1 MSEDRSVS
9 RGLRQRHIAMI
20 ALGGAIGA
28 GLFVGSGVG
37 IAAAGPGIVVS
48 YVVAGV
54 LTVLVMRMLGEM
66 SAARPGS
73 GSFAAHATRAWGP
86 WAGLLAGW
94 MYWALLVVSVA
105 AEAIGA
111 SRIVAG
117 WLPQVPAWVWV
128 AAFMALFTATNLAG
142 VRHFGELEFW
152 FAGVKAAS
160 ICAFILL
167 GAAAVLTG
175 RTPAAENL
183 TTHGGLLPHGWHG
196 VAVGTIAAVFA
207 YGGLE
212 TVTIAAAECED
223 PVAAVRRAVR
233 TVLWRVALFY
243 VGSMAVIVAVVPWDD
258 PAVAGG
264 PYAAAIGRIGV
275 PGAAQLMNAV
285 VLVALLSAMNAN
297 IYGSSRMLHALA
309 ARGDAPRLLTRRGR
323 PTDRGHG
330 GPNGVDG
337 ANGANGANGVDG
349 ASAAPTGTGRAVLA
363 SAAFGFASVV
373 LSLVWPRTVFPFL
386 LNSIGTAIL
395 VVWILIAA
403 SHLRLHGRRQRAHGP
418 ERQPGPQRER
428 GPQQA
433 PPMWGFP
440 YLGYLALAAMAGVLV
455 FMLAD
460 PGSRSQVLCTGA
472 WTAALLLVAGL
483 RRRRRGPDADPAA
496 APTAPTA
503 ATPTAPTAA
512 TASAAAAAAVTAAP
526 DAGFAAAAVTAAAR
540 TAPGTGRPRS

>member
-1 MSEDRSVS
+1 
-9 RGLRQRHIAMI
+9 MI

-128 AAFMALFTATNLAG
+128 AAFMALFTGTNLAG

-183 TTHGGLLPHGWHG
+183 TAHGGLLPHGWHG

-243 VGSMAVIVAVVPWDD
+243 IGSMAVIVAVVPWDD

-323 PTDRGHG
+323 SADRSG
-330 GPNGVDG
+330 DG
-337 ANGANGANGVDG
+337 SADAAGT
-349 ASAAPTGTGRAVLA
+349 SAAPTGTGRAVLA

-373 LSLVWPRTVFPFL
+373 LSLLWPRTVFPFL

-403 SHLRLHGRRQRAHGP
+403 SHLRLHGRQQRTD
-418 ERQPGPQRER
+418 GPQQEHWPEQER

-433 PPMWGFP
+433 APMRGFP

-455 FMLAD
+455 FMLVD

-472 WTAALLLVAGL
+472 WTAVLLLVAGL
-483 RRRRRGPDADPAA
+483 RRRRRRPDADPAA
-496 APTAPTA
+496 APTAA
-503 ATPTAPTAA
+503 APT
-512 TASAAAAAAVTAAP
+512 VTAAP
-526 DAGFAAAAVTAAAR
+526 AAGPAVAVVTAPAR
-540 TAPGTGRPRS
+540 TVPGTGRPRS

>member
-48 YVVAGV
+48 YVVAGA

-66 SAARPGS
+66 SAAHPGS
-73 GSFAAHATRAWGP
+73 GSFSAHATRAWGP

-128 AAFMALFTATNLAG
+128 AAFMALFTGTNLAG

-175 RTPAAENL
+175 RAPAAEHL
-183 TTHGGLLPHGWHG
+183 SAHGGLLPHGWHG

-212 TVTIAAAECED
+212 TVTIAAAECAD

-258 PAVAGG
+258 PAVAAG

-309 ARGDAPRLLTRRGR
+309 ARGDAPRLLTGRGR
-323 PTDRGHG
+323 AAAPG
-330 GPNGVDG
+330 GAPGGAPDG
-337 ANGANGANGVDG
+337 APDGVTG
-349 ASAAPTGTGRAVLA
+349 GSGAPTGTGRAVLA

-373 LSLVWPRTVFPFL
+373 LSLLWPRTVFPFL

-403 SHLRLHGRRQRAHGP
+403 SHLRLHGRRRRPGGPEQERGP
-418 ERQPGPQRER
+418 ERGGPGPA
-428 GPQQA
+428 A
-433 PPMWGFP
+433 PMRGFP

-455 FMLAD
+455 FMLVD

-472 WTAALLLVAGL
+472 WTAVLLLVAGL
-483 RRRRRGPDADPAA
+483 RRRRRGPGAAADALPETGPGAAQDARPEAGTAA
-496 APTAPTA
+496 APDART
-503 ATPTAPTAA
+503 
-512 TASAAAAAAVTAAP
+512 SAVAAVTAP
-526 DAGFAAAAVTAAAR
+526 AR
-540 TAPGTGRPRS
+540 TGPGTGRPRS

>member
-48 YVVAGV
+48 YVVAGA
-54 LTVLVMRMLGEM
+54 LTVVVMRMLGEM
-66 SAARPGS
+66 SAAHPDS
-73 GSFAAHATRAWGP
+73 GSFAAHAARAWGP

-128 AAFMALFTATNLAG
+128 AAFMALFTGTNLAG
-142 VRHFGELEFW
+142 VRRFGELEFW

-183 TTHGGLLPHGWHG
+183 TAHGGLLPHGWHG

-243 VGSMAVIVAVVPWDD
+243 IGSMAVIVAVVPWDD

-275 PGAAQLMNAV
+275 PGAAQLMDAV

-323 PTDRGHG
+323 SAGRG
-330 GPNGVDG
+330 DG
-337 ANGANGANGVDG
+337 AA
-349 ASAAPTGTGRAVLA
+349 GTGRAVLA
-363 SAAFGFASVV
+363 SAAFGFVSVV
-373 LSLVWPRTVFPFL
+373 LSLRWPRSVFPFL

-403 SHLRLHGRRQRAHGP
+403 SHLRLHGRRQRPDGP
-418 ERQPGPQRER
+418 GQQGREQER
-428 GPQQA
+428 GSRQA
-433 PPMWGFP
+433 GPVRGLP
-440 YLGYLALAAMAGVLV
+440 YLGYAALAAMAGVLV
-455 FMLAD
+455 FMLVD

-472 WTAALLLVAGL
+472 WTAVLLLVAGV
-483 RRRRRGPDADPAA
+483 RRRRRRPDDAPAA
-496 APTAPTA
+496 APTDPAEPA
-503 ATPTAPTAA
+503 ADPEAEPAVAA
-512 TASAAAAAAVTAAP
+512 L
-526 DAGFAAAAVTAAAR
+526 TAAAR
-540 TAPGTGRPRS
+540 TVPGTGRPRS

>member
-73 GSFAAHATRAWGP
+73 GAFAAHATRAWGP

-128 AAFMALFTATNLAG
+128 AVFMALFTGTNLAG

-152 FAGVKAAS
+152 FAGVKAAA
-160 ICAFILL
+160 ICAFVLL

-183 TTHGGLLPHGWHG
+183 TAHGGLLPHGWHG

-212 TVTIAAAECED
+212 TVTIAAAECAD

-243 VGSMAVIVAVVPWDD
+243 IGSMAVIVAVVPWDD

-275 PGAAQLMNAV
+275 PGAAQLMDAV

-309 ARGDAPRLLTRRGR
+309 ARGDAPRLLTGRGGVE
-323 PTDRGHG
+323 DSG
-330 GPNGVDG
+330 GAGGG
-337 ANGANGANGVDG
+337 ALVGA
-349 ASAAPTGTGRAVLA
+349 GRAVLA
-363 SAAFGFASVV
+363 SAAFGFGSVV
-373 LSLVWPRTVFPFL
+373 LSLLWPRTVFPFL

-403 SHLRLHGRRQRAHGP
+403 SYLRLHGRRRRRTDGP
-418 ERQPGPQRER
+418 ERGQEQDRGQER
-428 GPQQA
+428 GREQA
-433 PPMWGFP
+433 ASMWGFP
-440 YLGYLALAAMAGVLV
+440 YLGYGALAAMAGVLV
-455 FMLAD
+455 FMLVD

-472 WTAALLLVAGL
+472 WTAVLLVVAGL
-483 RRRRRGPDADPAA
+483 RRHRRGPVAGPAVAA
-496 APTAPTA
+496 APGAGPA
-503 ATPTAPTAA
+503 V
-512 TASAAAAAAVTAAP
+512 AAVTAP
-526 DAGFAAAAVTAAAR
+526 VR
-540 TAPGTGRPRS
+540 TGPGTGRPRS

>member
-1 MSEDRSVS
+1 MSEDRSVN

-37 IAAAGPGIVVS
+37 IAAAGPGIVLS
-48 YVVAGV
+48 YLVAGV

-66 SAARPGS
+66 SAAHPGS

-128 AAFMALFTATNLAG
+128 AAFMALFTGTNLAG

-175 RTPAAENL
+175 RTPTAANL

-243 VGSMAVIVAVVPWDD
+243 IGSMAVIVAVVPWDD

-275 PGAAQLMNAV
+275 PGAEQLMNAV

-297 IYGSSRMLHALA
+297 IYGSSRMLRALA

-323 PTDRGHG
+323 SALRGG
-330 GPNGVDG
+330 DGSTGV
-337 ANGANGANGVDG
+337 NGAGDVAN
-349 ASAAPTGTGRAVLA
+349 APAGTGRAVLA

-373 LSLVWPRTVFPFL
+373 LSLLWPRTVFPFL

-403 SHLRLHGRRQRAHGP
+403 SHLRLHGRRQRTDGPDQHGPDQDHGP
-418 ERQPGPQRER
+418 EREHTPR
-428 GPQQA
+428 QA
-433 PPMWGFP
+433 TPLRGFP

-455 FMLAD
+455 FMLVD

-472 WTAALLLVAGL
+472 WTAALMAVAGL
-483 RRRRRGPDADPAA
+483 RRRRRRPDAEPAVAVATA
-496 APTAPTA
+496 AVDTTSVVTAP
-503 ATPTAPTAA
+503 
-512 TASAAAAAAVTAAP
+512 VH
-526 DAGFAAAAVTAAAR
+526 

>member
-1 MSEDRSVS
+1 M
-9 RGLRQRHIAMI
+9 RQRHIAMI

-73 GSFAAHATRAWGP
+73 GSFSAHATRAWGP
-86 WAGLLAGW
+86 WAGLLSGW

-128 AAFMALFTATNLAG
+128 AVFMAVFTGTNLAG

-152 FAGVKAAS
+152 FAGVKAAA

-167 GAAAVLTG
+167 GAAVVLTG
-175 RTPAAENL
+175 RTPAVENL
-183 TTHGGLLPHGWHG
+183 TAHGGLLPHGWHG
-196 VAVGTIAAVFA
+196 VAVGTVAAVFA

-212 TVTIAAAECED
+212 TVTLAAAECED

-243 VGSMAVIVAVVPWDD
+243 IGSMAVIVAVVPWDD

-309 ARGDAPRLLTRRGR
+309 ARGDAPRLLTRGGRG
-323 PTDRGHG
+323 GQ
-330 GPNGVDG
+330 G
-337 ANGANGANGVDG
+337 AVGTV
-349 ASAAPTGTGRAVLA
+349 GTGRAVLA

-373 LSLVWPRTVFPFL
+373 LSLLWPRTVFPFL

-403 SHLRLHGRRQRAHGP
+403 SHLRLHGRRRNADGPEQEHGP
-418 ERQPGPQRER
+418 EQER
-428 GPQQA
+428 GLRRAA
-433 PPMWGFP
+433 PMRGFP

-455 FMLAD
+455 FMLVD

-472 WTAALLLVAGL
+472 WTAVLLLVAGL

-496 APTAPTA
+496 VPMAVAV
-503 ATPTAPTAA
+503 
-512 TASAAAAAAVTAAP
+512 AAVTAAP
-526 DAGFAAAAVTAAAR
+526 DAGPAVAGVTAAVVNAPAR
-540 TAPGTGRPRS
+540 TVPGTGRPRS

>member
-73 GSFAAHATRAWGP
+73 GSFSAHATRAWGP

-111 SRIVAG
+111 SRIVVG

-128 AAFMALFTATNLAG
+128 AAFMALFTGTNLAG

-167 GAAAVLTG
+167 GAAAVLAG

-183 TTHGGLLPHGWHG
+183 TAHGGLLPHGWHG
-196 VAVGTIAAVFA
+196 VAVGTVAAVFA

-297 IYGSSRMLHALA
+297 IYGSSRMLYALA
-309 ARGDAPRLLTRRGR
+309 ARGDAPRLLTGRGR
-323 PTDRGHG
+323 SAGRGG
-330 GPNGVDG
+330 DGDGDG
-337 ANGANGANGVDG
+337 AAGDSVPAG
-349 ASAAPTGTGRAVLA
+349 SPAAPAGTGRAVLA

-373 LSLVWPRTVFPFL
+373 LSLLWPRTVFPFL

-403 SHLRLHGRRQRAHGP
+403 SHLRLHGRRQRTDGP
-418 ERQPGPQRER
+418 EQRELEQERRPEQRELEQER
-428 GPQQA
+428 GPEQRGLEQQRGLQQA
-433 PPMWGFP
+433 APMWGFP
-440 YLGYLALAAMAGVLV
+440 YLGYLVLAAMAGVLL
-455 FMLAD
+455 FMLVD

-472 WTAALLLVAGL
+472 WTAVLLLVAGV
-483 RRRRRGPDADPAA
+483 RRRRRGPEADPVA
-496 APTAPTA
+496 APTA
-503 ATPTAPTAA
+503 ATPAATPTAA
-512 TASAAAAAAVTAAP
+512 TPAATPTTA
-526 DAGFAAAAVTAAAR
+526 TR
-540 TAPGTGRPRS
+540 

>member
-1 MSEDRSVS
+1 
-9 RGLRQRHIAMI
+9 MI

-48 YVVAGV
+48 YVVAGA

-73 GSFAAHATRAWGP
+73 GSFSAHAARAWGP

-111 SRIVAG
+111 SRIMAG
-117 WLPQVPAWVWV
+117 WLPQVPAWAWV
-128 AAFMALFTATNLAG
+128 AVFMALFTGTNLAG

-160 ICAFILL
+160 ICVFVLL
-167 GAAAVLTG
+167 GAAAVFTG
-175 RTPAAENL
+175 RTPAVENL
-183 TTHGGLLPHGWHG
+183 AGHGGLLPHGWHG
-196 VAVGTIAAVFA
+196 VAVGTLAAVFA

-243 VGSMAVIVAVVPWDD
+243 IGSMAVIVTVVPWDD
-258 PAVAGG
+258 PAVADG

-275 PGAAQLMNAV
+275 PGAAQLMDAV

-309 ARGDAPRLLTRRGR
+309 ARGDAPRLLTRR
-323 PTDRGHG
+323 RGG
-330 GPNGVDG
+330 QDAV
-337 ANGANGANGVDG
+337 
-349 ASAAPTGTGRAVLA
+349 GTGRAVLA

-373 LSLVWPRTVFPFL
+373 LSLLWPQTVFPFL

-403 SHLRLHGRRQRAHGP
+403 SHLRLHGHG
-418 ERQPGPQRER
+418 RGRGGPRT
-428 GPQQA
+428 A
-433 PPMWGFP
+433 PMRGFP
-440 YLGYLALAAMAGVLV
+440 YLGYLALAAVAGVLV
-455 FMLAD
+455 FMLVD

-472 WTAALLLVAGL
+472 WTAVLLLVAGV
-483 RRRRRGPDADPAA
+483 RRLRRGPGG
-496 APTAPTA
+496 APTAGD
-503 ATPTAPTAA
+503 
-512 TASAAAAAAVTAAP
+512 AAAVEPVAGVPAAVGPAVTADP
-526 DAGFAAAAVTAAAR
+526 DAGSAAVVTARVR
-540 TAPGTGRPRS
+540 TAPGTGRPRN